1 MVGGPTRTGNL
12 NDLYIIKA
20 NGKIVSA
27 RNYGGRF
34 LLWSGI
40 MDYKLSEGDTIVVP
54 TELKIPIMW
63 RPLIKDVV
71 QIIFQSIS
79 TAVLA
84 KRL

>member
-1 MVGGPTRTGNL
+1 
-12 NDLYIIKA
+12 
-20 NGKIVSA
+20 
-27 RNYGGRF
+27 
-34 LLWSGI
+34 

-63 RPLIKDVV
+63 RPLLKDIV